1 MENQK
6 KKILI
11 IGGGPGG
18 LETAGT
24 LARMGFNVEVV
35 EKEDA
40 TGGHIKQWHHLFPN
54 FRDAA
59 EVIAELHQRCQHP
72 NITMATGEAVL
83 DVKKVNGHFETVTS
97 KKRIIESDAVVM
109 ATGFDAF
116 EAERKEEFGYGVYP
130 NVITSV
136 ELEKMLRENGEIKT
150 AEGRIPERVAIV
162 HCVGSRDE
170 KVGNFYCSRVC
181 CICGVKQ
188 AIEIRKYHPETRVT
202 NFYMDMRMSGQSFEE
217 LYRESQERWGVYYV
231 RGRISEASGMIDGK
245 IRVKAEDTLIAKPVT
260 LTVDLLVLMT
270 GIEASKT
277 TKELSKK
284 LEIESDYGFFR
295 PRDRHYADQHSPI
308 DGMFLVGTAKGPG
321 TLKETLADARAA
333 AQMIWEYFEDSYEL
347 QVTSYEK
354 P

>member
-1 MENQK
+1 MEHQK

-11 IGGGPGG
+11 AGGGPGG

-24 LARMGFNVEVV
+24 LARMGFNVEVI
-35 EKEDA
+35 EKEA
-40 TGGHIKQWHHLFPN
+40 TTGGHIKQWHQLFPN
-54 FRDAA
+54 FRDAS
-59 EVIAELHQRCQHP
+59 EVVEELHQRSRHP
-72 NITMATGEAVL
+72 NITICNNEALL
-83 DVKKVNGHFETVTS
+83 DVKRVNGHFEARTS
-97 KKRIIESDAVVM
+97 KGRVIESDAVVM

-130 NVITSV
+130 NVITSI
-136 ELEKMLRENGEIKT
+136 ELEEMFREKGAVTT
-150 AEGRIPERVAIV
+150 ADGRVPERVAIV

-188 AIEIRKYHPETRVT
+188 AIEIRKLHPDTRVT
-202 NFYMDMRMSGQSFEE
+202 NFYMDMRMTGQYFEE
-217 LYRESQERWGVYYV
+217 LYRESQERWGVCYV
-231 RGRISEASGMIDGK
+231 RGRISEASGMKDGK
-245 IRVKAEDTLIAKPVT
+245 IRVKAEDTLIAKPVS

-295 PRDRHYADQHSPI
+295 SRDRHYDDQRSPV
-308 DGMFLVGTAKGPG
+308 DGLFLVGTAKGPA

-333 AQMIWEYFEDSYEL
+333 AQMVFEYLY
-347 QVTSYEK
+347 
-354 P
+354 

>member
-1 MENQK
+1 MEQE
-6 KKILI
+6 KKILVA
-11 IGGGPGG
+11 GGGPGG
-18 LETAGT
+18 LETANT
-24 LARMGFNVEVV
+24 LARMGFKVEIV
-35 EKEDA
+35 EKEET
-40 TGGHIKQWHHLFPN
+40 TGGHLKEWHQLFPN
-54 FRDAA
+54 FRDASDVM
-59 EVIAELHQRCQHP
+59 EELRQRSQHP
-72 NITMATGEAVL
+72 NISICYNEAIL
-83 DVKKVNGHFETVTS
+83 DVKRVNGHFESLTS

-116 EAERKEEFGYGVYP
+116 DAERKEEFGYGVYP

-136 ELEKMLRENGEIKT
+136 ELEKMLREDGKVT
-150 AEGRIPERVAIV
+150 TTDGRVPERVAIV

-188 AIEIRKYHPETRVT
+188 AIEIRKHHPETRVT
-202 NFYMDMRMSGQSFEE
+202 NFYMDMRMSGQYFEE

-231 RGRISEASGMIDGK
+231 RGRISEASGMMDGK

-295 PRDRHYADQHSPI
+295 PRDRHYDDQHSPI
-308 DGMFLVGTAKGPG
+308 DGIFLVGTAKGPA
-321 TLKETLADARAA
+321 TVKETLADARAA
-333 AQMIWEYFEDSYEL
+333 AQRVWEFFESKN
-347 QVTSYEK
+347 V
-354 P
+354 